1 MSEGG
6 PGYRTYVTYQLQPDE
21 STQDGLRRCAR
32 EQLDEAIAQL
42 GTGVNDDPVEA
53 VHEARKSLKKTRSL
67 LRLSRGTL
75 DPDERRRE
83 NAALRD
89 AGRELSAARDAEVM
103 LEATDELAE
112 RFAGRVPQAT
122 FDAIRRHLE
131 AGRDPARRR
140 LMESGLTGQVAE
152 ELKADRARID
162 DWPLRRAGWKALEPG
177 LHRSY
182 ARGRAGLGQAR
193 SHPTAEN
200 LHDWRKRTK
209 DLWYHL
215 RLLKPSAPGIVGG
228 AAKEADKLSKLLG
241 DDHDLAVLHETLEH
255 SARELKVDLDAV
267 LELIDHRREQLQ
279 AEAIVLGQRLYAER
293 PKAFVA
299 RIRRYWKASRTQAVA
314 HA

>member
-1 MSEGG
+1 MA
-6 PGYRTYVTYQLQPDE
+6 YQLQPDE
-21 STQDGLRRCAR
+21 SAPDGLRRCAR
-32 EQLDEAIAQL
+32 EQLDDAIEQL
-42 GTGVNDDPVEA
+42 STGVHDDPVEA
-53 VHEARKSLKKTRSL
+53 VHEARKSLKKARSL

-75 DPDERRRE
+75 DPGERRRE

-103 LEATDELAE
+103 LEATEELAE
-112 RFAGRVPQAT
+112 RFAGSVPQAS

-140 LMESGLTGQVAE
+140 LMDSGLTGQVAE
-152 ELKADRARID
+152 ELKAVRARID
-162 DWPLRRAGWKALEPG
+162 DWPLCRAGWKALEPG

-182 ARGRAGLGQAR
+182 ARGRGGLEQAR
-193 SHPTAEN
+193 SCPTVEN

-215 RLLKPSAPGIVGG
+215 RLLGPFAPGIVGG
-228 AAKEADKLSKLLG
+228 AAKEANKLSKLLG

-255 SARELKVDLDAV
+255 SAGELKVDLDAV
-267 LELIDHRREQLQ
+267 FGLIDHRREQLQ

-293 PKAFVA
+293 PKEFVA
-299 RIRRYWKASRTQAVA
+299 RMRRYWKASRPRAVEPSR
-314 HA
+314 